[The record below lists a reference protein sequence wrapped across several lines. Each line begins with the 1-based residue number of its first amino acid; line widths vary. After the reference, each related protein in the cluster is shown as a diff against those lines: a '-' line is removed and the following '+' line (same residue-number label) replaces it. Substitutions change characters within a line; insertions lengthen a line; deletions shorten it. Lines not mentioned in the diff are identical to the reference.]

1 MRILLIE
8 DEEALAEALAE
19 ILEQNHYAVDV
30 VHRGSLGLDYAKSD
44 IYDLI
49 LLDIML
55 PEVDGLT
62 ILKTLRRLHISTP
75 VILLT
80 AKSEVQD
87 IVTGLD
93 AGSDDYLAKP
103 FSTGELLA
111 RIRAL
116 SRRGT
121 SYQGEIW
128 SFKDLSFNKGTM
140 ELSCGSS
147 SIRLGLKEAQLME
160 LLLNNPKQV
169 MPKNLLIEKI
179 WGLDSDAEY
188 NNIEVYI
195 SFLRQKMSFLDTA
208 VQIKT
213 VRGVGYQLEA

>member
-19 ILEQNHYAVDV
+19 ILKQNHYIVDV
-30 VHRGSLGLDYAKSD
+30 VHRGSLGLDYARSD

-116 SRRGT
+116 SRRGGN
-121 SYQGEIW
+121 YQGEILI
-128 SFKDLSFNKGTM
+128 FDDLSFNKGTM
-140 ELSCGSS
+140 EISCGTS

-188 NNIEVYI
+188 NNLEVYI
-195 SFLRQKMSFLDTA
+195 SFLRQKMSFLDTT

>member
-1 MRILLIE
+1 MRILIVE
-8 DEEALAEALAE
+8 DEKALADALAE
-19 ILEQNHYAVDV
+19 ILKQNHYSVDV
-30 VHRGSLGLDYAKSD
+30 VYRGPEGLDYARSG
-44 IYDLI
+44 IYDII

-55 PEVDGLT
+55 PGLDGLS
-62 ILKTLRRLHISTP
+62 ILKALRKDNISTP
-75 VILLT
+75 VIMLT

-87 IVTGLD
+87 IIAGLD

-116 SRRGT
+116 SRRG
-121 SYQGEIW
+121 SNYNGEILT
-128 SFKDLSFNKGTM
+128 FKDLYFNKGTM
-140 ELSCGSS
+140 ELSCGKN

-160 LLLNNPKQV
+160 LLLINPRQV
-169 MPKNLLIEKI
+169 IPKSLMIEKI
-179 WGLDSDAEY
+179 WGIDSDAEY

-195 SFLRQKMSFLDTA
+195 SFLRQKLSSLDTN

-213 VRGVGYQLEA
+213 IRGVGYQLEA

>member
-19 ILEQNHYAVDV
+19 ILEQNHYTVDV

-103 FSTGELLA
+103 FSTGELA

>member
-1 MRILLIE
+1 MRILLVE
-8 DEEALAEALAE
+8 DEKALAEALAE
-19 ILEQNHYAVDV
+19 ILTQNHYAVDV
-30 VHRGSLGLDYAKSD
+30 VHRGSEGLDYAESD

-55 PEVDGLT
+55 PEIDGLT
-62 ILKTLRRLHISTP
+62 ILKTLRRHSVTTP

-80 AKSEVQD
+80 AKSDVQD

-116 SRRGT
+116 SRRGSHYKGKVF
-121 SYQGEIW
+121 SYR
-128 SFKDLSFNKGTM
+128 DLFFNKGTM
-140 ELSCGSS
+140 ELSCGSH
-147 SIRLGLKEAQLME
+147 SIRLGFKEGQLIE
-160 LLLNNPKQV
+160 LLLNNPGQV
-169 MPKNLLIEKI
+169 MPKDLLIEKI
-179 WGLDSDAEY
+179 WGLDSEAEY

-195 SFLRQKMSFLDTA
+195 SFLRQKLASLDTC

-213 VRGVGYQLEA
+213 LRGIGYQLEA